1 MRRSILL
8 LMAIA
13 TPAFAQQQSAAANI
27 GVSSTKMMFMM
38 GHNYIARAAEQTPDS
53 LWSFKPTPDV
63 RSLGELYGHVAGSEH
78 MICAIALGEKPPAV
92 DYEKMGKAQVIEGL
106 KSGAAYCDK
115 AYAMSDADAGAMVT
129 LFGSQRTKLFTLTLN
144 ATHDWEHY
152 GNIVTY
158 LRLKG
163 MVPPSSQR

>member
-1 MRRSILL
+1 MRRSILV

-13 TPAFAQQQSAAANI
+13 TPAFAQQQQGATNL
-27 GVSSTKMMFMM
+27 GVSSAKMMFTM
-38 GHNYIARAAEQTPDS
+38 GHDYILRAAEQTPDS
-53 LWSFKPTPDV
+53 LWSFRPTADV
-63 RSLGELYGHVAGSEH
+63 RSLGELYGHVASAEH
-78 MICAIALGEKPPAV
+78 MFCAMAMGEKPQMV
-92 DYEKMGKAQVIEGL
+92 NYEKMEKAKVIEGL

-115 AYAMSDADAGAMVT
+115 AYGMSDADAAGMVN
-129 LFGSQRTKLFTLTLN
+129 LFGSQRTKLFTLTMN